1 MIEIFCI
8 THISFLNPTVPVLS
22 AATAKIT
29 DNLGSVLLT
38 NYYFWPIT
46 NWISF
51 TFVPIELRVLLNNVV
66 GVLWNAFL
74 CTKMAG

>member
-1 MIEIFCI
+1 MYFIVK
-8 THISFLNPTVPVLS
+8 VPVMS

-29 DNLGSVLLT
+29 HNLGSVLLT

-46 NWISF
+46 NWLSF
-51 TFVPIELRVLLNNVV
+51 TFVPVQLRVLLNNVV

-74 CTKMAG
+74 CTKMAAG